1 MSQNNDLAVLIV
13 FFSRPETLKKVFE
26 QVKKAKPAKL
36 FLACDGARDGNKND
50 IENIEKCKAIVE
62 DIDWDCKV
70 YKDYAETNM
79 GCGMRP
85 QTAIKNAFDH
95 TEQLIVLE
103 DDCVPHRDFFP
114 YMAEM
119 LERYKDDT
127 RIGLI
132 SGFNHFLDWNCGN
145 YSYFFTKVGPM
156 AGAWATWKRVSGRL

>member
-1 MSQNNDLAVLIV
+1 M
-13 FFSRPETLKKVFE
+13 
-26 QVKKAKPAKL
+26 KKAKPAKL

-132 SGFNHFLDWNCGN
+132 SGFNHFWIGI
-145 YSYFFTKVGPM
+145 
-156 AGAWATWKRVSGRL
+156 AGITAISSQKSVLWRGHGQRGKESGTIMIMICPI